1 MNVLTT
7 LAICFISAV
16 LITLC
21 IEVVEKL
28 SAMRHSIRPADQLLS
43 YFINFT
49 RTRMCVILRAYVYI
63 LEIS

>member
-21 IEVVEKL
+21 IDVVEKV
-28 SAMRHSIRPADQLLS
+28 IRDEA
-43 YFINFT
+43 
-49 RTRMCVILRAYVYI
+49 
-63 LEIS
+63 

>member
-21 IEVVEKL
+21 IEVVEKV
-28 SAMRHSIRPADQLLS
+28 IRDEA
-43 YFINFT
+43 
-49 RTRMCVILRAYVYI
+49 
-63 LEIS
+63 

>member
-21 IEVVEKL
+21 IDIVEKV
-28 SAMRHSIRPADQLLS
+28 IRDEA
-43 YFINFT
+43 
-49 RTRMCVILRAYVYI
+49 
-63 LEIS
+63 

>member
-21 IEVVEKL
+21 IDVVEKV
-28 SAMRHSIRPADQLLS
+28 IREE
-43 YFINFT
+43 
-49 RTRMCVILRAYVYI
+49 V
-63 LEIS
+63 E